1 MGAVVGRGSTIAMLA
16 NRLRASAFD
25 FRRPTVPFERR
36 WLPSLGV
43 DTLPPKTVT
52 TQSMKRLAALVPLFL
67 SITPLLAQD
76 AGDSPTATPSS
87 SGDAAAGAAGALFA
101 GGCGLLYCGTVLAI
115 YLAGAIWV
123 TRDAKRR
130 NSPNATLVTV
140 LTWIPPTW
148 LIGIIVHLVTRPK
161 NGVGTGTGTTPPT
174 V

>member
-1 MGAVVGRGSTIAMLA
+1 
-16 NRLRASAFD
+16 
-25 FRRPTVPFERR
+25 
-36 WLPSLGV
+36 
-43 DTLPPKTVT
+43 
-52 TQSMKRLAALVPLFL
+52 MKRLAALVPLFA
-67 SITPLLAQD
+67 SITSLLAQD
-76 AGDSPTATPSS
+76 AGDSPTATVS

-101 GGCGLLYCGTVLAI
+101 GGCGLLYCGTMLAI